1 MSEIPAAAVRE
12 LHMALVDEGWI
23 SPNTA
28 NVRES
33 LTRALAA
40 AAPLI
45 RQATADEIAAEMEQ
59 AARKETAGRYGGMK
73 RAAGIARRVGG
84 GGGGGGQ

>member
-1 MSEIPAAAVRE
+1 
-12 LHMALVDEGWI
+12 MALVDEGWI

-45 RQATADEIAAEMEQ
+45 RQATADEIAAKIQEIANSNDGDDWGDEAYRM
-59 AARKETAGRYGGMK
+59 AYSH
-73 RAAGIARRVGG
+73 AAGIARRVGG
-84 GGGGGGQ
+84 GGGGGGHE

>member
-45 RQATADEIAAEMEQ
+45 RQATADKIEEKIGASNE
-59 AARKETAGRYGGMK
+59 RDH
-73 RAAGIARRVGG
+73 RAHRQPVRR
-84 GGGGGGQ
+84 